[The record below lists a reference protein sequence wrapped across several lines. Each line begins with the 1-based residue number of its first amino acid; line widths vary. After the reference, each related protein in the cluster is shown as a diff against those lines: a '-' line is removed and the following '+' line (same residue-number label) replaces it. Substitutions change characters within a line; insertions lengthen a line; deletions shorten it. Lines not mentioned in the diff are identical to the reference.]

1 MTALGI
7 LIIANEYKMKIY
19 GYAISDIARNDDGE
33 TLRRTQAPSNMI
45 AFANTLV
52 KLQFAWELLT
62 LFSTKD
68 RGDKKEKH
76 TREYRDWMHLARD
89 RFILPWSRNKLLTGR
104 KWAKSVGLLIED
116 GDDFRIDVSVIPEM
130 RISEAAEK
138 PAKTSTE
145 VVDTP
150 ADDQP
155 AEASQAATTTV
166 EVKAIEPS
174 TAKPLN
180 PEPAKRQEMEPS
192 TVWTKVIRTEP
203 VTTRVPTQQ
212 EKEWEK
218 ARKESAKLERR
229 QLEFKEW
236 VEFNY
241 GYSNDHRMI
250 WEDREKWGYQEF
262 INPTPEPT
270 PTPAPEQLFVSDSG
284 NDGELW

>member
-1 MTALGI
+1 M

-33 TLRRTQAPSNMI
+33 TLRRTQAPSNLI
-45 AFANTLV
+45 AFADTLV

-130 RISEAAEK
+130 RISEAVEK

-155 AEASQAATTTV
+155 TESSQAATTTV
-166 EVKAIEPS
+166 EVKAIKPS
-174 TAKPLN
+174 TDQPFN
-180 PEPAKRQEMEPS
+180 PEPQQSEMFRSPDGRP
-192 TVWTKVIRTEP
+192 IRSHYEDARDNYFGNDFPPITEWCSSLAVRERCSKNP
-203 VTTRVPTQQ
+203 PLTTSYEQWEKKQQQ
-212 EKEWEK
+212 ELIEVTC
-218 ARKESAKLERR
+218 S
-229 QLEFKEW
+229 
-236 VEFNY
+236 
-241 GYSNDHRMI
+241 
-250 WEDREKWGYQEF
+250 
-262 INPTPEPT
+262 
-270 PTPAPEQLFVSDSG
+270 TPAD
-284 NDGELW
+284 DGEW